1 MTIATI
7 SRSDTPA
14 PATNRAKRPS
24 HAGLLMTV
32 LLVAPAVAILLAPF
46 AALTAAAFE
55 QPAILTAL
63 IEAPL
68 TAAQLGLGLMI
79 SVLFCVLPFYLRTA
93 DYGPQITSAD
103 IPGPIPA
110 RPATVVVALTPR
122 DGTAAHPLAA

>member
-7 SRSDTPA
+7 SRSDTTAPA
-14 PATNRAKRPS
+14 PNR
-24 HAGLLMTV
+24 AGLLMTV

-63 IEAPL
+63 IGAPL